1 MAGRAVAQDDPL
13 AGEDMEGEVD
23 ADAEPSEEP
32 ETPPAELGA
41 DTGAAP
47 TETEAAAPS
56 ASAEA
61 EAGASLE
68 GGLEASA
75 GAETKGA
82 PAVALDDRDA
92 PTSPAAPGAQAPD
105 RMAGSHI
112 PRARLMVDG
121 ALIIDSPLRTTIEGQ
136 ESLQMRRQLGGVA
149 LPDTTLA
156 LGHGAMGTST
166 LVLRNQ
172 PTLILLN
179 GRRLVAAPFWGAA
192 GADLVDINQ
201 LPITLISRVETTVG
215 IQSGLYGDGA
225 IGGVVNYVTHRNHE
239 GVEIDVGGQVTD
251 KFDQHEGDVTLTVG
265 VGSEQ
270 TGMNAMVSYYNRQP
284 LAASDRDWMDERY
297 ERHESILGNPA
308 SYQPLFNFVEYPFT
322 DPGCGIATQVGD
334 ASGLEVRIPLFG
346 EPTTR
351 FGTNALGMPS
361 TGLRSILPVDT
372 TVDPPVDYAM
382 RYREN
387 FDRARGNDNDILE
400 AGETS
405 TYCGSDHT
413 RFQDLIIEEERIQAY
428 TTFWHA
434 FSDHTEAFGELGY
447 YRSENQNR
455 TSPSFPISRTS
466 ADQYNIARVP
476 AEHSDI
482 PVYYR
487 GFATNDTQ
495 VMEARVPNSFV
506 IVGSPLGSSAGTGIH
521 ERRIDTFRGVLGLR
535 GDFEALGEGSVLE
548 SWDWEVAGVHSS
560 SEALSRVPDLL
571 LDKLVEA
578 LASCPKTVLDGD
590 VSSPTYMMQIPS
602 TIKDRQEAG
611 CFNPFYS
618 SVINNVAV
626 DPLNVSSASVANERG
641 FPTTD
646 TETMSNMLGYGFQ
659 DGGYI
664 CDPADPS
671 RPCPP
676 EFDADGDGVFEF
688 AGTPNTKQVVD
699 RISGEHI
706 TQERRSL
713 STADLLLSGD
723 LAQWSGG
730 GLAFALGGQFRRET
744 LAIDYDAAFNQLRY
758 TFVFGAPDVA
768 PVGRNILA
776 GFGEVRLR
784 VADGLL
790 EVQGAARAE
799 HYDEVGAAVSP
810 LAGIALRPFASSG
823 SEPLEWL
830 LVRGHAGL
838 GHRAPSLLQQFGT
851 YTQFHAVEYVSAD
864 HFIPHRVIGN
874 DQLDFEKYTTFSGG
888 LQWDWAGIHL
898 AADFWMTTIDGL
910 IGADNTQTLLSDCEE
925 QYRTISVDCPE
936 THFRFLSRGI
946 DHVES
951 PFDNI
956 AEVDTNGVDG
966 IASYTLDT
974 KRRGMGDI
982 GAFTLGV
989 TGRYLNSYLIKG
1001 PRVLREYYRSG
1012 TQEPVF
1018 NPDGTRDYSGLSA
1031 EYEAAGYRNI
1041 ENIASPMPKLRL
1053 SVPLRWTYEGHT
1065 LGPTMRYIGSY
1076 NDDSEA
1082 TIEKYGLAYTL
1093 AAPRATGT
1101 LAVEEGE
1108 TIDAWVVFDFSYGF
1122 VFGDFGSDGWEGGV
1136 NLGVINLLDE
1146 PPPEAESPLAYDM
1159 LVHDPRGRMIYA
1171 RLSGKF

>member
-1 MAGRAVAQDDPL
+1 MSGRAVAQDDPL
-13 AGEDMEGEVD
+13 AGEDTEGEVD
-23 ADAEPSEEP
+23 IDAEPSEEP
-32 ETPPAELGA
+32 ETPPAES
-41 DTGAAP
+41 DPAAP
-47 TETEAAAPS
+47 EPGTADPS
-56 ASAEA
+56 ASGAAEA

-68 GGLEASA
+68 GGVSASA
-75 GAETKGA
+75 GAETGA
-82 PAVALDDRDA
+82 GATASALDDRDLPDA
-92 PTSPAAPGAQAPD
+92 PAEPEPPAD

-112 PRARLMVDG
+112 PRARLLIDG
-121 ALIIDSPLRTTIEGQ
+121 ALIIDGPLRTTIEGQ

-149 LPDTTLA
+149 LPDTTMA

-179 GRRLVAAPFWGAA
+179 GRRLVAAPFWGAG

-201 LPITLISRVETTVG
+201 IPITLISRVETTVG
-215 IQSGLYGDGA
+215 VAAGVHGDGA

-251 KFDQHEGDVTLTVG
+251 KFDQHEGDLTLTVG

-284 LAASDRDWMDERY
+284 LAASDRDWIAERY

-308 SYQPLFNFVEYPFT
+308 SYQPIFNFVEYPFT

-346 EPTTR
+346 EAETR
-351 FGTNALGMPS
+351 DRRNALA
-361 TGLRSILPVDT
+361 ILPVDM
-372 TVDPPVDYAM
+372 TVTPPLEYATK
-382 RYREN
+382 YREN
-387 FDRARGNDNDILE
+387 FDRARGDGDGILE

-405 TYCGSDHT
+405 TYCGNDHT
-413 RFQDLIIEEERIQAY
+413 RFQDLVIEEERIQAY

-476 AEHSDI
+476 AEHADI

-495 VMEARVPNSFV
+495 VMAARVPNSFV
-506 IVGSPLGSSAGTGIH
+506 IVGSPLGSHAGTGIH

-571 LDKLVEA
+571 LDKLSEA
-578 LASCPKTVLDGD
+578 LASCPKSTIDMD
-590 VSSPTYMMQIPS
+590 VSSPTYMMPIPA

-618 SVINNVAV
+618 SVINNIAV
-626 DPLNVSSASVANERG
+626 DPLNVSNASVANERG

-646 TETMSNMLGYGFQ
+646 TETMPDMLGFGFQ

-671 RPCPP
+671 RPCPAA
-676 EFDADGDGVFEF
+676 FDADGDGVFEF
-688 AGTPNTKQVVD
+688 AGTPNTKQVID
-699 RISGEHI
+699 RISGEHT

-723 LAQWSGG
+723 LVQFGGG

-758 TFVFGAPDVA
+758 AFVFGAPDVD

-799 HYDEVGAAVSP
+799 HYDKVGAAVSP

-851 YTQFHAVEYVSAD
+851 YTQFHAVEYVAAD

-874 DQLDFEKYTTFSGG
+874 DDLDFEKATTFSGG
-888 LQWDWAGIHL
+888 LQWDYVGIHV
-898 AADFWMTTIDGL
+898 AADFWMTAIDDV

-925 QYRTISVDCPE
+925 QFRTISVDCPE
-936 THFRFLSRGI
+936 THFRILSHDI

-951 PFDNI
+951 AFDNL

-966 IASYTLDT
+966 LASYTLDT

-1001 PRVLREYYRSG
+1001 PRVLREYYRAGNTPTSNASP
-1012 TQEPVF
+1012 TF
-1018 NPDGTRDYSGLSA
+1018 NADGTRDYSRLSA

-1082 TIEKYGLAYTL
+1082 TIEKYGLAQTL
-1093 AAPRATGT
+1093 SAPRSPGT
-1101 LAVEEGE
+1101 LAIAEGE
-1108 TIDAWVVFDFSYGF
+1108 EIAAWVVFDFSYGF
-1122 VFGDFGSDGWEGGV
+1122 VFGDFAGDGWEGGL
-1136 NLGVINLLDE
+1136 NLGVINILDE